1 MLWINSKKPVANY
14 HRICLCLAHFTSS
27 SSTCFHCIFSIYAVR
42 QFQRAASPLLLL
54 HSLPSSP
61 SLSAWTAFWTN
72 SVLSFARTSA
82 LAVAILSCHS
92 AAATQHFYAGQSVS
106 ENPSPSLQLP
116 LLVQPN
122 PESLSPIS
130 ELVQHYYELFSCVPL
145 PHFFRAILFILCATP
160 KELAWIIP
168 CRVWCAS

>member
-42 QFQRAASPLLLL
+42 QFQRASSSSLLLL
-54 HSLPSSP
+54 LP

-106 ENPSPSLQLP
+106 ENPSLSLQGEAP
-116 LLVQPN
+116 SRSAQSRIPFPN
-122 PESLSPIS
+122 
-130 ELVQHYYELFSCVPL
+130 
-145 PHFFRAILFILCATP
+145 FRASSALL
-160 KELAWIIP
+160 WIIFLRAFAALFP
-168 CRVWCAS
+168 CDSLHFMCHAKGTCMDHAL

>member
-42 QFQRAASPLLLL
+42 QFQRAASSSLLLL
-54 HSLPSSP
+54 LCCFFIPSLP
-61 SLSAWTAFWTN
+61 LLCRRGQHFGLTAFCHLRALPLWRSPFCPATQLQP
-72 SVLSFARTSA
+72 LSTSA
-82 LAVAILSCHS
+82 LATPCPRTPPL
-92 AAATQHFYAGQSVS
+92 Q
-106 ENPSPSLQLP
+106 PS

-145 PHFFRAILFILCATP
+145 PHFFRAILFICHAKGTCMDHTL
-160 KELAWIIP
+160 
-168 CRVWCAS
+168 